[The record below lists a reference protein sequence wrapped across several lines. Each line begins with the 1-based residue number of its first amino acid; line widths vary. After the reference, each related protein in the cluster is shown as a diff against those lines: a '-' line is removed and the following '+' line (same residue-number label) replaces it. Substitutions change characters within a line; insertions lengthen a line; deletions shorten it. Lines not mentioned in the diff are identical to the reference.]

1 MIIIGLRQD
10 RRRTSDLLRAALNS
24 RLMAEERADP
34 VAVMLLVNETELS
47 IFFHPRRVR
56 CLFLSSC
63 LAGFVMTGSPA
74 PAAERA
80 EGTGKAAPIA
90 FDVAP
95 QPLEAALDAFSSTS
109 NVQVLYET
117 SLTSGRRSASVQGIL
132 TPEAALNA
140 MLAGTGLTA
149 WHTTKDSYS
158 LVPQDA
164 ASLSGDD
171 IGRPLPEIARYG
183 HFLGVVQAG
192 FLDALCRSPETRPG
206 RYKIAL
212 KFMIGASGGVLQ
224 TSLLSSTGDRG
235 RDAEIVA
242 AVEHLM
248 LGEAPPPELS
258 QPITMV
264 IAPRSPDVTGD
275 CASADRMRASR

>member
-1 MIIIGLRQD
+1 V
-10 RRRTSDLLRAALNS
+10 LNS

-34 VAVMLLVNETELS
+34 VAVMLLVNQTERS
-47 IFFHPRRVR
+47 IFFDPRRVR
-56 CLFLSSC
+56 CLFLPIC
-63 LAGFVMTGSPA
+63 LAGLVMTGAPA

-80 EGTGKAAPIA
+80 DGTGRAAPIA
-90 FDVAP
+90 FDVAA
-95 QPLEAALDAFSSTS
+95 QPLEAALDAFSSAS

-117 SLTSGRRSASVQGIL
+117 SLTSGRRSARVQGVL
-132 TPEAALNA
+132 LPEAALDA

-158 LVPQDA
+158 LVPQQDSA
-164 ASLSGDD
+164 ALSGGD

-183 HFLGVVQAG
+183 HFLGVVQTS

-212 KFMIGASGGVLQ
+212 KFTIGASGGVLQ

-235 RDAEIVA
+235 WDAEIVA
-242 AVEHLM
+242 IVEHLT
-248 LGEAPPPELS
+248 LGEAPPPELP

-275 CASADRMRASR
+275 CASADKMRASR